1 MKLQY
6 ETYGYQNNPPLAL
19 IHGWGLCGKIFT
31 PIIPILSKDF
41 HLYVIDL
48 PGYGV
53 NHNIPSNH
61 TESILNSLN
70 DTIPKN
76 INILGWSLGGMLATE
91 YASFYPSCINK
102 LITVCA
108 SPKFIEDT
116 NWKAFDRELI
126 ITLINAINENNH
138 KKIIEKF
145 LTIQSIGSPS
155 IKNDIKLIKQLI
167 SQMPETKYYELQ
179 YGLKLL
185 LDMDLRAYTDR
196 ITCPSLHVYGA
207 KDRLV
212 PILNSNCWPHK
223 DDTLIYT
230 FKESSHAPFISE
242 TELFCKIIKKFILY
256 T

>member
-102 LITVCA
+102 LITVA
-108 SPKFIEDT
+108 DSRQVAQKFV
-116 NWKAFDRELI
+116 
-126 ITLINAINENNH
+126 
-138 KKIIEKF
+138 
-145 LTIQSIGSPS
+145 TIQSIGSPS

-196 ITCPSLHVYGA
+196 ITCPSLHIYGA